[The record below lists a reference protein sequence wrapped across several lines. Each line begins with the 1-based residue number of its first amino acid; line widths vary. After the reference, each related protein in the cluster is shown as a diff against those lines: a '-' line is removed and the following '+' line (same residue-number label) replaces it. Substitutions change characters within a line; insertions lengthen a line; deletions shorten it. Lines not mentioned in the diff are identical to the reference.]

1 MPDLAAS
8 SALAMADEQRAAAVI
23 EVGFGQA
30 EDLLDA

>member
-1 MPDLAAS
+1 
-8 SALAMADEQRAAAVI
+8 MADEQRAAAVI